1 MTALIQS
8 GAYVMEA
15 HASWSYWA
23 CRCGACRY
31 GAEAFGY
38 GPSFRYRP
46 RTPQFQCSFCGAVTE
61 AIWPSEEMMAGV
73 ERVLMMRPD
82 PSTRNWF
89 PGETLIDLMRENGE
103 HGILDNLE
111 RLNLAVSPGDVVF
124 SADETRIRVDNL
136 PALKPR
142 IRQEIGA

>member
-1 MTALIQS
+1 M
-8 GAYVMEA
+8 V
-15 HASWSYWA
+15 
-23 CRCGACRY
+23 
-31 GAEAFGY
+31 
-38 GPSFRYRP
+38 
-46 RTPQFQCSFCGAVTE
+46 
-61 AIWPSEEMMAGV
+61 GV

-124 SADETRIRVDNL
+124 SADETRIRVDHL
-136 PALKPR
+136 PVLKPR